1 MIARRA
7 SALGGV
13 VLGLAAC
20 KHAATDPNDAGA
32 AFTAIASDE
41 GVYFSVEGPKSASYV
56 LPHASFDADT
66 KGHAGFGVP
75 TQNLP
80 PSNALDVL
88 VRWEDAEAIRE
99 QRVSVP
105 FAFTAPVPHVAFVAH
120 GNPLAASAP
129 ALEVTCGG
137 ACSGKAVFYD
147 GLTSISVEGSA
158 VGGCTVRIGSRSHTW
173 NELPSWDDHGKSH
186 RAPVD
191 IGADVGDVVAKAK
204 LPDALTSNV
213 ELTASLEC
221 PGRAKESWVLSFPS
235 GAAVTWVRGHYHAIA
250 NGLPWAAS
258 ARRRNVVV
266 LHGAQFLEE
275 LDLATELVRFYGT
288 PTVADDVDLVG
299 KILEVPRDDDA
310 ICGSGRATILVERR
324 NFDLQIYDAAGKVV
338 AKTVLV
344 APAPDCKRLA
354 SEPAKPDEKGV
365 DHRIVRPSE
374 AAIAAFVKPL
384 LRP

>member
-1 MIARRA
+1 MNARRA
-7 SALGGV
+7 IALGGL
-13 VLGLAAC
+13 VLGVSAC
-20 KHAATDPNDAGA
+20 KHAASDPNDAGA
-32 AFTAIASDE
+32 AFTATASDD

-66 KGHAGFGVP
+66 TGHAGFGVP
-75 TQNLP
+75 TQSLP

-105 FAFTAPVPHVAFVAH
+105 FSFTAPTPRVAFVAR
-120 GNPLAASAP
+120 GNPLGASGP

-137 ACSGKAVFYD
+137 ACRGKAVFYD
-147 GLTSISVEGSA
+147 GMASIGVEGTA
-158 VGGCTVRIGSRSHTW
+158 VGGCTVRIGSRAHTW
-173 NELPSWDDHGKSH
+173 NELPSWDEHGKSH
-186 RAPVD
+186 RAPID
-191 IGADVGDVVAKAK
+191 LAADVGDVVAKAK
-204 LPDALTSNV
+204 LPDALTSPV
-213 ELTASLEC
+213 ELPASLEC
-221 PGRAKESWVLSFPS
+221 PGRANESLVLTFPS

-250 NGLPWAAS
+250 NGLPWAAG

-266 LHGAQFLEE
+266 LHGAQFLEG

-288 PTVADDVDLVG
+288 PTVANDVDLVG

-310 ICGSGRATILVERR
+310 VCNSGSSTILVERR

-344 APAPDCKRLA
+344 ASTPSCKRLA
-354 SEPAKPDEKGV
+354 TEPATLDEKGV
-365 DHRIVRPSE
+365 DHRIVRPSDAE
-374 AAIAAFVKPL
+374 IAAFVKPL